1 MNQKGA
7 LLPTALVFLIL
18 LTLLLLGTLKIYQNQ
33 FEQLQVTKDHYQAKT
48 MIFLTK
54 KKLKEE
60 SHENWTKG
68 KFVFQSGEVEIV
80 KQDAYQF
87 AVQTTLKNSY
97 QEKENIQFSEKEQP
111 N

>member
-48 MIFLTK
+48 MISLTK
-54 KKLKEE
+54 K
-60 SHENWTKG
+60 S
-68 KFVFQSGEVEIV
+68 
-80 KQDAYQF
+80 
-87 AVQTTLKNSY
+87 
-97 QEKENIQFSEKEQP
+97 
-111 N
+111 

>member
-48 MIFLTK
+48 MISLTK
-54 KKLKEE
+54 KKVKRRKSWKLD
-60 SHENWTKG
+60 KG
-68 KFVFQSGEVEIV
+68 EICISV
-80 KQDAYQF
+80 WRSRDRKTRCLSICCTNYI
-87 AVQTTLKNSY
+87 
-97 QEKENIQFSEKEQP
+97 EK
-111 N
+111 

>member
-48 MIFLTK
+48 MISLTK
-54 KKLKEE
+54 KK
-60 SHENWTKG
+60 
-68 KFVFQSGEVEIV
+68 V
-80 KQDAYQF
+80 KRR
-87 AVQTTLKNSY
+87 KS
-97 QEKENIQFSEKEQP
+97 
-111 N
+111 